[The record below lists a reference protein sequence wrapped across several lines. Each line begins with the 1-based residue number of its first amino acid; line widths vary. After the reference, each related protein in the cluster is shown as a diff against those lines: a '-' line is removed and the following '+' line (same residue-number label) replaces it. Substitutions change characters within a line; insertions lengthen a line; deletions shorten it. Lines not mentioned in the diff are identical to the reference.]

1 MTTKRC
7 NHAHD
12 LVCSES
18 DFSSRWSC
26 VVVVSGDGLLFE
38 VLQGVFRREDWRE
51 ARKVPLA
58 ILAGGSGNGLARS
71 LAFEVRDRAAFFT
84 IILKFYSRK
93 FNRRCRTINLFLLYK
108 ISLYFL

>member
-71 LAFEVRDRAAFFT
+71 LAYEVRERPF
-84 IILKFYSRK
+84 LKNNSNSRK
-93 FNRRCRTINLFLLYK
+93 INRRCRTTNLFSFSTL
-108 ISLYFL
+108 I